1 MAEVTLNL
9 LNIFSLKIGES
20 ELSYE
25 GKKVKDVVKKF
36 VKEHGDKLDEKLLGR
51 WNKLSNDILIL
62 LNGENIK
69 EIKGYK
75 TKLRDGDNLYFSVP
89 LSGG

>member
-69 EIKGYK
+69 EIKGYR

>member
-20 ELSYE
+20 ELSYK

>member
-69 EIKGYK
+69 EI
-75 TKLRDGDNLYFSVP
+75 
-89 LSGG
+89 